1 MNDKHKTQRTPNID
15 QKLVE
20 EGSAQL
26 SSEIEI
32 LESWLA
38 DLGSADASDP
48 YVIDAKNSYL
58 DMLRSRR
65 AMLNTPQAP
74 FTQK

>member
-1 MNDKHKTQRTPNID
+1 MKDKRQTQRTSQID

-38 DLGSADASDP
+38 DLSNADVSDP
-48 YVIDAKNSYL
+48 HIIDTKKSYL
-58 DMLRSRR
+58 DMLRSRQE
-65 AMLNTPQAP
+65 MLNALQAQI
-74 FTQK
+74 TQK